1 MKYHHIIIML
11 FLSILLPLQSGAQSW
26 NFIREKDGIKLY
38 TREEHGSHLKGFR
51 GVTEI
56 NAPAEKIFA
65 LLNDMNNTEWWDE
78 NLTLVKVLHYEQNKS
93 ARYYMKYDLPWP
105 LIDRDLCV
113 DIVATSDLAGG
124 ESRIS
129 VVSVNGVIPENADMI
144 RIKDYRETW
153 IVKSAGEGKAHIV
166 LEGFVD
172 PAGKIPDW
180 ATNAIIVDSP
190 YKSIKG
196 VRERMR

>member
-1 MKYHHIIIML
+1 ML
-11 FLSILLPLQSGAQSW
+11 FSGILFSLQSEAQSW
-26 NFIREKDGIKLY
+26 KFIKEKDDIKLY
-38 TREEHGSHLKGFR
+38 TREESGSHLKGFR

-78 NLTLVKVLHYEQNKS
+78 NLTLLKVLHYEQNRS
-93 ARYYMKYDLPWP
+93 ARYYMKYNLPWP

-113 DIVATSDLAGG
+113 DIVATSDLASG

-129 VVSVNGVIPENADMI
+129 VVSVNGVIPETQDMI

-153 IVKSAGEGKAHIV
+153 IVKSAGGGKAHVV

-190 YKSIKG
+190 YKTIRG
-196 VRERMR
+196 VRERMK